1 MEFNRGAIQPVECF
15 KESWAVVKPRYG
27 LMLGITLVGMI
38 IGSMGP
44 LGLLLGPMMCGIFL
58 CYLKVLRG
66 EAIEFNTL
74 FKGFEFF
81 MPGFI
86 VALVQVIPLMF
97 IQIPYIGWMM
107 YLTMSQ
113 AMSMPRG
120 RPADPFAIY
129 TPTFFISLGVDMV
142 VIIFVSVI
150 LQGLFVFGYGLVA
163 DRGMNG
169 LDAVKLS
176 ARAAR
181 ANIGGILG
189 IMGINLLL
197 GFAGW
202 LLCFVGGIFLLPI
215 TMGAWVVAYRKVFPD
230 AGSVSTTFGA
240 P

>member
-15 KESWAVVKPRYG
+15 RESWALVKPRYG
-27 LMLGITLVGMI
+27 LMLGITLVGVI

-44 LGLLLGPMMCGIFL
+44 FGLLLGPMMCGIFL

-66 EAIEFNTL
+66 EEIEFNTL

-107 YLTMSQ
+107 YLTMTNALS
-113 AMSMPRG
+113 APRG
-120 RPADPFAIY
+120 RAANPMDIY
-129 TPTFFISLGVDMV
+129 TPTFFISMGADIVLVT
-142 VIIFVSVI
+142 FVSVI
-150 LQGLFVFGYGLVA
+150 LQGFFVFGYGLVV
-163 DRGMNG
+163 DREMNG

-176 ARAAR
+176 ARAAM

-189 IMGINLLL
+189 IVGINILL
-197 GFAGW
+197 GLTGS
-202 LLCFVGGIFLLPI
+202 LLCFVGGIFLIPI
-215 TMGAWVVAYRKVFPD
+215 TMGVWVVAYRKVFPE
-230 AGSVSTTFGA
+230 ASSVSTTFGA
-240 P
+240 R